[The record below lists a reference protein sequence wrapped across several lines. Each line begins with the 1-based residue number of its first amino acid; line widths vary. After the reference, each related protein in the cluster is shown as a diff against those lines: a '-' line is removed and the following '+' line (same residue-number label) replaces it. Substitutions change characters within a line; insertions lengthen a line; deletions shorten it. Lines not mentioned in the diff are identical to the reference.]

1 MASVGLEGK
10 VIIDH
15 ETLLR
20 PTPAKEKKKLQPNES
35 TVQPV
40 FSSQARMRTMTFIQD
55 VENSSSVFKNSY
67 VIVVVRCW
75 PFTLCVCE
83 LASDSLDF
91 VQKILF
97 RIVVVAA
104 VVMSSSS
111 PSLSLTPFKF
121 KSYFEYDMGMSKGKQ
136 LRSLSGMADNGVTGE
151 KSPIPV
157 KKRWLLL

>member
-55 VENSSSVFKNSY
+55 VENSSSVFSKLLLNCCY
-67 VIVVVRCW
+67 PLLTFHPMC
-75 PFTLCVCE
+75 LCACVHE

-97 RIVVVAA
+97 SHRCRRCCRHV
-104 VVMSSSS
+104 
-111 PSLSLTPFKF
+111 LTILI
-121 KSYFEYDMGMSKGKQ
+121 SHS
-136 LRSLSGMADNGVTGE
+136 
-151 KSPIPV
+151 I
-157 KKRWLLL
+157 